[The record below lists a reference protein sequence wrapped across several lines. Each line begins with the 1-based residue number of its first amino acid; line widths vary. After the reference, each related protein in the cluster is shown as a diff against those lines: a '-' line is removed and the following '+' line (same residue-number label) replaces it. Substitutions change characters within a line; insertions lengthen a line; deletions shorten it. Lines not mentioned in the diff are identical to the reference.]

1 MNLVMVM
8 VMVLLELLVMEL
20 VLWLKALKARQEV
33 MRG

>member
-8 VMVLLELLVMEL
+8 VMVLLELSVMEL